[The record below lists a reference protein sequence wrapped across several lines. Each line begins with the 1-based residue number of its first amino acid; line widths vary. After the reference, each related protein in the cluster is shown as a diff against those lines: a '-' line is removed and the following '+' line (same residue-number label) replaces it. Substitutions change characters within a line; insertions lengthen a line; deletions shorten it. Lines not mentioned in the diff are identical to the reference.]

1 MNTSMRSQRTAVTTM
16 GMLGGVLVATVFSAC
31 CAFLLLLGI
40 VHVLGTAPM
49 VVSALSAV
57 GLPTNALVELPSIGV
72 VTIAA
77 AGVVALLAWR
87 FVHLTLPA
95 HTSALPNPHIIDFTP
110 RLQLPAVGR
119 FQLLFYGIAAL
130 LLMALCEL
138 LALFASLFL
147 LRSVFVTGNSFHWL
161 FLLGPIALV
170 CSCSLFLY
178 TLHTFRLYFGK
189 SATWKTE
196 A

>member
-1 MNTSMRSQRTAVTTM
+1 
-16 GMLGGVLVATVFSAC
+16 
-31 CAFLLLLGI
+31 
-40 VHVLGTAPM
+40 M
-49 VVSALSAV
+49 VVSTLSAV
-57 GLPTNALVELPSIGV
+57 GVPTTALVELPSIAV
-72 VTIAA
+72 LVIAA

-95 HTSALPNPHIIDFTP
+95 HSKPAASPSIIDFKP
-110 RLQLPAVGR
+110 RSQPPAVGR
-119 FQLLFYGIAAL
+119 FQLLLCGLAAL

-147 LRSVFVTGNSFHWL
+147 MRSLFVPGSAFHWL
-161 FLLGPIALV
+161 FLLGPVALV
-170 CSCSLFLY
+170 GSCSLFLY

-189 SATWKTE
+189 SETPKTE